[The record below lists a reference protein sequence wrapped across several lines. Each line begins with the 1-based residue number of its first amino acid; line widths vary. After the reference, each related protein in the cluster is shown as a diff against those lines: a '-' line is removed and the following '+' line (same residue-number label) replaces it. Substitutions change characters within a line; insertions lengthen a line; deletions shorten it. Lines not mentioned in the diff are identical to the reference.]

1 MKRSI
6 ALVCSLIL
14 MMSLFCG
21 SAKAATYAS
30 DYLDAYDASLSTGS
44 RSGQLSLFFCAY
56 ASDSMTSLG
65 ISSIAVYT
73 ARMLKQSA
81 GPRQTAY
88 WPHIPLAIGAHIP
101 SA

>member
-44 RSGQLSLFFCAY
+44 RSGQLSLSFCTY
-56 ASDSMTSLG
+56 ASDSMTSLPQK
-65 ISSIAVYT
+65 
-73 ARMLKQSA
+73 MLYNTT
-81 GPRQTAY
+81 RTL
-88 WPHIPLAIGAHIP
+88 LAQLC
-101 SA
+101 S